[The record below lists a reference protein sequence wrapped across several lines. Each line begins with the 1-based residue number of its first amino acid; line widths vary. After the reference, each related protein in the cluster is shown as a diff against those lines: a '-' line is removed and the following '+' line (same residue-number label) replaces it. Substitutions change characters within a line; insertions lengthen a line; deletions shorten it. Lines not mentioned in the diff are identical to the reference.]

1 MPNDLSLEP
10 KTHNLKPKT
19 WKHVKPRSTKGRAV
33 LCARLAQEKLAH
45 DILILDLSEIETP
58 PADFFVIVT
67 VDSEAQIKAV
77 TDSIEDTLKAMG
89 FGYPNHEGKGTST
102 WVILDYFDVV
112 VHVMLGSAREFY
124 KLERLWGD
132 AKAYTLTPSGA
143 ARATTVK
150 SKKAA
155 AV

>member
-1 MPNDLSLEP
+1 M
-10 KTHNLKPKT
+10 
-19 WKHVKPRSTKGRAV
+19 KPRSTKGRAV
-33 LCARLAQEKLAH
+33 LCARLAQEKQAH
-45 DILILDLSEIETP
+45 DILVLDLTALDTP

-77 TDSIEDTLKAMG
+77 TDSIEYTLKTMG

-132 AKAYTLTPSGA
+132 AKAYTLTPAGA
-143 ARATTVK
+143 PKATTIPTRR
-150 SKKAA
+150 A
-155 AV
+155 AVA